1 MLRLSRVRVKK
12 DMNAKCCDNAHL
24 NVAIWHSIFEKPVS
38 RRTSEGN
45 LMDFDY
51 SPQVSELV
59 DVMTE
64 FLFSRVVPAEQEYDQ
79 QRLLAGPDDHTVPPV
94 VERLKT
100 EARELGLWNLFL
112 PTVSGLTNIDYA
124 PLAEISGWSLDLL
137 PEAINCAAPDTGN
150 MESLHL
156 FGTPEQRRDWL
167 EPLLNGT
174 IRSAFAMTEPDVASS
189 DATNIRCSITRDG
202 DSYLISGRKWWIS
215 GASDPR
221 CRILLVMGRT
231 DDSAEPHRQQSV
243 ILVPVDT
250 PGVQITRSLPVFGR
264 QDQHGHAEI
273 HFDNARVPATNL
285 LGGEGD
291 GFLIAQARL
300 GPGRIHHCM
309 RALGA
314 AERALSMMVERAESR
329 VAFGQPLSAQG
340 TVQAAIAESRME
352 IEQARLLTLKTA
364 WLIDRDG
371 SKAARSEIA
380 AIKVIVPRV
389 ATAVIDRAIQVHG
402 GLGVSDDVP
411 LARMWGWH
419 RAMRIFDGPDEVH
432 QRSVARAELSRHR
445 RGGLVPAG

>member
-1 MLRLSRVRVKK
+1 
-12 DMNAKCCDNAHL
+12 
-24 NVAIWHSIFEKPVS
+24 
-38 RRTSEGN
+38 
-45 LMDFDY
+45 MDFEY
-51 SPQVSELV
+51 SPPVSELV
-59 DVMTE
+59 EVMTE
-64 FLFSRVVPAEQEYDQ
+64 FLFSRVIPAEQEYDQ
-79 QRLLAGPDDHTVPPV
+79 QRLSAGPDDHTVPPV
-94 VERLKT
+94 VERLKA

-112 PTVSGLTNIDYA
+112 PAASGLTNVDYA

-150 MESLHL
+150 METLHL
-156 FGTPEQRRDWL
+156 FGTPEQKRDWL
-167 EPLLNGT
+167 EPLLGGT
-174 IRSAFAMTEPDVASS
+174 IRSAFAMTEPEVASS

-285 LGGEGD
+285 LSGEGD

-329 VAFGQPLSAQG
+329 IAFGQPLSAQG
-340 TVQAAIAESRME
+340 TVQAGIAESRME

-402 GLGVSDDVP
+402 GLGISDDVP

-445 RGGLVPAG
+445 QVAAASAG